1 MTASSPPVAR
11 LQLGQLLR
19 ELREKSG
26 KTQDAAAEVLE
37 CQKPKISKIETGK
50 ATISAGDVRLL
61 IDLYGANAKTSK
73 TVIQLA
79 REARKR
85 SPLRVPD
92 WAQRYVA
99 LESIAS
105 AIQSY
110 ETELVPGLMQ
120 TEEYTRAAAQAA
132 APVQGSADPEQMVAV
147 RAERRA
153 RLHND
158 KSMRFSAVVN
168 EAVLRRCVGGPDVMA
183 DQLRHLRELAELP
196 NITFQVIPFST
207 GAHAAMGASF
217 HFLEIRKPASAK
229 VVYLDGLTSGDY
241 LDGAAAV
248 SQYSLIFERLRSTAT
263 DETGSLDMLEQ
274 VIRDLA

>member
-1 MTASSPPVAR
+1 MTTSSPPVAR

-61 IDLYGANAKTSK
+61 IDLYGASTKTSK
-73 TVIQLA
+73 LVVQLA

-105 AIQSY
+105 AIQVY

-132 APVQGSADPEQMVAV
+132 APVQSQEDPERMTTV
-147 RAERRA
+147 RAERRV
-153 RLHND
+153 RLLNE
-158 KSMRFSAVVN
+158 KPIKLSAVVN
-168 EAVLRRCVGGPDVMA
+168 EAVLRRRVGGPEIMVS
-183 DQLRHLRELAELP
+183 QLRHLRELAELP

-217 HFLEIRKPASAK
+217 HLLEIQKPASAK
-229 VVYLDGLTSGDY
+229 VVYLEGLTSGDY
-241 LDGAAAV
+241 IDSATPVG
-248 SQYSLIFERLRSTAT
+248 QYSLVFERLQSTASN
-263 DETGSLDMLEQ
+263 ETESIDMLEQ
-274 VIRDLA
+274 VIRELT